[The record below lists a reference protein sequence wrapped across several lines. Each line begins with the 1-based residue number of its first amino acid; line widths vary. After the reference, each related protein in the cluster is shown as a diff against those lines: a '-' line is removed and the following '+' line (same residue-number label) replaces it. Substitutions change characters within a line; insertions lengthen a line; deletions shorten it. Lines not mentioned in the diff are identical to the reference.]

1 MNVDYIVVGCG
12 LAGIAFCEQLRQA
25 HKSFVVVNNNS
36 QQSSLVAAGL
46 YNPVTLKRFTPV
58 WEAQTQLDIAMPH
71 YANLE
76 QLLGVKIDYKLPILR
91 RLTSVEEQN
100 NWFAASDHPAL
111 EPFLS
116 NTIIKEEIAGIDSPF
131 GFGEVRHGGRVD
143 TDVLIPAYLDYLS
156 KHNQLYNDSF
166 EHDALEYSQN
176 YLRYKELKA
185 KYIVF
190 AEGFG
195 VKNNPFFQ
203 HIPLNGTKGE
213 VIEVAIPDL
222 QTEVA
227 IKSSVFLL
235 PLGNHKY
242 YVGATYNWQDKTN
255 QPTTEGREEL
265 TKKLKQ
271 FLKIPFTVINHR
283 AGVRPTTKDRK
294 PLVGVH
300 PQFNSMFV
308 LNGLGTRGVMVAPY
322 VANALFELIENQK
335 PLPKEININR
345 F

>member
-76 QLLGVKIDYKLPILR
+76 QLLGVKMDYKLPILR
-91 RLTSVEEQN
+91 RLNSVEEQN

-222 QTEVA
+222 QAEVA

-271 FLKIPFTVINHR
+271 VLKIPFTVINHR